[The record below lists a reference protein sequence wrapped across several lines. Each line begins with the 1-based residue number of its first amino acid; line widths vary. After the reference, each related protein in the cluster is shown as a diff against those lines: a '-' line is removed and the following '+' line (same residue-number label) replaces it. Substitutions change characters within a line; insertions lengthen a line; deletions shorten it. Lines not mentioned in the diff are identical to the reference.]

1 MNVLMLLS
9 PIALLLILI
18 AVLLLPI
25 AMLNNYCNGKVF
37 DWSWKLFRL
46 SQLLIDKLLSIAP
59 IKSQNTTEKAL
70 CVVRLDLIGD
80 YLLTRNFFAPLKEHY
95 KDYKIVFIGNSV
107 VKDLSVVADS
117 PYIDEF
123 IFLDHSVWHQFR
135 RYTENRRSFY
145 AIRFVCYLFKFTIK
159 RYNDLLMLKKTHY
172 EIAISPILPFGDIL
186 RDDIVM
192 KHLNASVKLAV
203 RYEPFVDRNHC
214 SEYFVDS
221 ERLHFYTHCFCIPK
235 VVRKFL
241 FEYHQDLFSTFFKT
255 FKGVDLAPVPFGMEL
270 PPPSVLKESSQSLL
284 NGLSRRYGVLN
295 LGASDFFRCYRY
307 FNRIV
312 RYLNADIQLV
322 ICGTTPTEAK
332 EASKL
337 IKAHKNAISLVG
349 KTSLLE
355 YAYIIKGA
363 EFVLGNDSSIAH
375 FAAAFKVPHAFIV
388 SGGSSWVFFHPYP
401 KTLYANQHVIYPTEF
416 AILRKEEKFWE
427 QRDINTIKPSAV
439 IASIKE
445 HAPHLLKENIPD
457 DIDEDYFI
465 EEI

>member
-18 AVLLLPI
+18 AVSLLPI
-25 AMLNNYCNGKVF
+25 VILNNYCNGKVF

-46 SQLLIDKLLSIAP
+46 SQFLIDKLLSIAP
-59 IKSQNTTEKAL
+59 IKSQNPTEKAL
-70 CVVRLDLIGD
+70 CVVRLDVVGD

-135 RYTENRRSFY
+135 RYTENRRSFHT
-145 AIRFVCYLFKFTIK
+145 IRLVCYLFKFIIK
-159 RYNDLLMLKKTHY
+159 RYNELLMLKKTHY

-203 RYEPFVDRNHC
+203 RYEPFVDRNHYL
-214 SEYFVDS
+214 EYFADS

-270 PPPSVLKESSQSLL
+270 PPPSVLKESSQGLL

-312 RYLNADIQLV
+312 RY
-322 ICGTTPTEAK
+322 
-332 EASKL
+332 
-337 IKAHKNAISLVG
+337 
-349 KTSLLE
+349 
-355 YAYIIKGA
+355 
-363 EFVLGNDSSIAH
+363 
-375 FAAAFKVPHAFIV
+375 AFIV

-427 QRDINTIKPSAV
+427 QRDVNTIKPSAV
-439 IASIKE
+439 ITSIKE